1 MQMQKLY
8 SQILQRIDRGQSA
21 ALCTCIVGEEGL
33 VREGITRTLGEVTPV
48 LDAKGQRCV
57 RATMEKNEVG
67 ERIVHEPVLP
77 PERLILLGGGHVALA
92 LCEAAAKCGFAV
104 YVADD
109 RPAFANAA
117 RFPWAKEVVCDAFES
132 AIARFQITPYD
143 YVAVLTRGH
152 THDGDCLRAILS
164 NGTGG
169 SGVQP
174 AYLGGS
180 GVQPAYLGMIGSRRR
195 VRGLLDQLLEE
206 GYPKEKI
213 DRICSPIG
221 LAIGA
226 VTPEEISISILAEL
240 IAYKRLPEH
249 SGEGPRCCN
258 ESDLEP
264 EMIRY
269 LAENHEPKA
278 VVTVLATRG
287 STPRGPGA
295 KMAVDPRGRITG
307 TIGGGCGE
315 AVVLRDAMDLIGT
328 GRYKVVE
335 IDMTGDVAAAEGMV
349 CGGTMEVLIEDGT
362 EPAQSTG
369 GQNDE

>member
-1 MQMQKLY
+1 MQNLY
-8 SQILQRIDRGQSA
+8 SQLLQVIDRGQSA
-21 ALCTCIVGEEGL
+21 ALCTRIAGEEGL
-33 VREGITRTLGEVTPV
+33 LCEGVTRTLGEVAPV
-48 LDAKGQRCV
+48 QDAKGQRCV
-57 RATMEKNEVG
+57 RATMEKTQTG
-67 ERIVHEPVLP
+67 ERILHEPVLP

-104 YVADD
+104 HVADD

-117 RFPWAKEVVCDAFES
+117 RFPWAKEVVCDAFD
-132 AIARFQITPYD
+132 AAVARFQITPYD

-152 THDGDCLRAILS
+152 THDGDCLRAILA
-164 NGTGG
+164 G
-169 SGVQP
+169 
-174 AYLGGS
+174 A
-180 GVQPAYLGMIGSRRR
+180 QPAYLGMIGSRRR

-226 VTPEEISISILAEL
+226 VTPEEISISILAQL
-240 IAYKRLPEH
+240 IAYKRLPAYSTE
-249 SGEGPRCCN
+249 EPRCCN

-278 VVTVLATRG
+278 IVTVLATRG
-287 STPRGPGA
+287 STPRGAGA
-295 KMAVDPRGRITG
+295 KMAVDPRGRVTG

-315 AVVLRDAMDLIGT
+315 AAVLRDAMDLIGT
-328 GRYKVVE
+328 GRYKLVE

-349 CGGTMEVLIEDGT
+349 CGGRMEVLLEDGT
-362 EPAQSTG
+362 EPAHSTG
-369 GQNDE
+369 GQSDA